1 MSFSTI
7 IGQDEAIHLIRKAL
21 ARNRVPQAYLFTGP
35 EGIGKKLTALTLAK
49 ALNCLVVS
57 DDACETCKA
66 CYKINKGCHPDVAI
80 IEAEGQFIKIDQ
92 IRELQK
98 QVGYKPFEGR
108 KKVSI
113 LNNAEKLNL
122 EAANALLKTLE
133 EPPPDT
139 VFILV
144 SSSPGALLPT
154 IVSRCQS
161 VRFSPLGLQR
171 TEQFLVEKGVATGP
185 KAHLLAALSEGRPG
199 RALNMDI
206 DRILSLR
213 EQILELMDL
222 MIPDGSL
229 RTDLQPNRTQ
239 VLSLSDS
246 GIKVLLGKIEEFA
259 RDRDQTE
266 ELLDFL
272 FIFYRDL
279 LLLSEQ
285 GDPGLLTNRDLI
297 SQLEKYK
304 ARLSSQKILKI
315 CQDIHQT
322 KVNLQ
327 HHANLQLSL
336 EVLFLKIIEI

>member
-21 ARNRVPQAYLFTGP
+21 ARNRVPHAYLFTGP

-49 ALNCLVVS
+49 ALNCLVTS
-57 DDACETCKA
+57 DDACETCKS
-66 CYKINKGCHPDVAI
+66 CYKINKGCHPDVEI

-113 LNNAEKLNL
+113 LNNAERLNL

-154 IVSRCQS
+154 IVSRCQLI
-161 VRFSPLGLQR
+161 RFSPLGLQR

-199 RALNMDI
+199 KALNMDI
-206 DRILSLR
+206 DKILSLR

-222 MIPDGSL
+222 MIPDGDQ
-229 RTDLQPNRTQ
+229 RTDPQHTLP
-239 VLSLSDS
+239 DS
-246 GIKVLLGKIEEFA
+246 GIKVLPGKIEEFT

-272 FIFYRDL
+272 LVFYRDL

-285 GDPGLLTNRDLI
+285 GDPGFLANQDLI
-297 SQLEKYK
+297 SLLERYK
-304 ARLSSQKILKI
+304 TRLSSQKILKI
-315 CQDIHQT
+315 CRDIYQT

-327 HHANLQLSL
+327 HNANLQLAL
-336 EVLFLKIIEI
+336 EDLFLKIMKT